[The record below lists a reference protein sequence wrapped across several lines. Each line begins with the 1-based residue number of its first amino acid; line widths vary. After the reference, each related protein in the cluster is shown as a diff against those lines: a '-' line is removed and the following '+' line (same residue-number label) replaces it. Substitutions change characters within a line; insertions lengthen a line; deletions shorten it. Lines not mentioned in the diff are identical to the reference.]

1 MIESP
6 NQYAVLLAIVG
17 IVIVAAVLCRSQ
29 LQRLNITPVA
39 GYILIGVALAG
50 IDAGFDFIG
59 PELQRNI
66 DFLAKLGIVVLLFKV
81 GIESDLSLLVRQL
94 GNAFVIWLP
103 NMLVAALLVFSLVN
117 NWPGLGLVPALFAGV
132 AASATSIGVS
142 TAVWE
147 DAGALQSDDG
157 ALLLDVAELDDV
169 SAVILMSLLFAV
181 APMLEQNQDNGALVS
196 VALQT
201 AGWQLLKLA
210 AFSALCYAFSRHV
223 EQRLTAFFHRL
234 EPQLGPLMFATAMAL
249 LIAATADLL
258 GFSLAIGSLFAG
270 LAFSRDPEEARIER
284 AFGEFYTLFSPFFFV
299 AIGLAVQFT
308 AFGDAAILAVAF
320 FIAAVLGKLVG
331 AGAPAAWLRGR
342 RGGLL
347 IGVSMM
353 PRAEI
358 FLIVMVYGLG
368 LGAWAV
374 PAALYNAAVIVS
386 LATCLLAP
394 IIVQRLLAKTVAK
407 ETG

>member
-6 NQYAVLLAIVG
+6 SQYAVLLAIVG
-17 IVIVAAVLCRSQ
+17 IVIIAGVLCRSKMR
-29 LQRLNITPVA
+29 RLNITPIA

-50 IDAGFDFIG
+50 IDAGFNFIG
-59 PELQRNI
+59 PDLQRNI
-66 DFLAKLGIVVLLFKV
+66 DFLAKLGVVVLLFKV
-81 GIESDLSLLVRQL
+81 GLESDLGLLMRQL

-103 NMLVAALLVFSLVN
+103 NMLVAALMVFVLIN

-157 ALLLDVAELDDV
+157 ALLLDVAELDDI

-181 APMLEQNQDNGALVS
+181 APMLEQGQDNGALMS
-196 VALQT
+196 VVLQT
-201 AGWQLLKLA
+201 AAWQLLKLA
-210 AFSALCYAFSRHV
+210 VFSALCYAFSRHL
-223 EQRLTAFFHRL
+223 EQRLTALFHRL
-234 EPQLGPLMFATAMAL
+234 EPQFGPLMLATAVAL
-249 LIAATADLL
+249 LIAAAADML
-258 GFSLAIGSLFAG
+258 GFSLAIGALFAG
-270 LAFSRDPEEARIER
+270 LAFSRDPEEAKIER
-284 AFGEFYTLFSPFFFV
+284 AFGDFYTLFSPFFFV
-299 AIGLAVQFT
+299 AIGLAVQF
-308 AFGDAAILAVAF
+308 AAIGDAAVLAVAF
-320 FIAAVLGKLVG
+320 LVVAVLGKLLG
-331 AGAPAAWLRGR
+331 AGLPAAWLRGR

-347 IGVSMM
+347 IGFSMT

-374 PAALYNAAVIVS
+374 PDALYTAAVIVS
-386 LATCLLAP
+386 LTTCLLAP
-394 IIVQRLLAKTVAK
+394 VMVQSLLGKTATK